1 MKFAAR
7 VLTIVLALSACAVA
21 LHVLLNHQG
30 VSPVNYRAAG
40 LGAVSSLGGEPSD
53 PFIGYFTGHWCN
65 CWRKVDLAPIEEM
78 KLYEGVLPRAVC
90 PAMGKLMTIN
100 TDGMTPEE
108 KFLAQAVTGLVN
120 RRAPIWYLVEKG
132 DFWYAG
138 RKAPWQV
145 GISGTPFTGLY
156 FGNRTIS
163 QEVGYRVDRDIFLLA
178 VKRFYNELVPIMIK
192 GVVIYDPALL
202 DPNAKPAQPRAVLNV
217 IRTLCGVEQALPVTP
232 ELYEKLTRAKVE
244 NPSLGDRTPLPVFL
258 DTRTRKDWMISSYN
272 GDEKEAESRLYTWA
286 FNNLWKNCDHHAV
299 CFIPP
304 MGNPSPGNDL
314 TDYATQFKLF
324 CFYAGDD
331 TKGDERLLEYVLG
344 QSPMNIPVVG
354 TLTWQTGEKYLADR
368 TRLLRLF
375 SRFGKF
381 FVDFADAPNVS
392 FHSGERYPQRTTYK
406 QKPIRFRQL
415 DPAKTYVSF
424 VLTNGNSLG
433 RLMSARAVHW
443 DYASR
448 GSLPIAWSLPLAAA
462 DACPN
467 ILTYYYNTATENDY
481 FVADFSG
488 VGEMFPSVYGAVTK
502 DRMQLVA
509 AYLNETDKYM
519 GYMDLKELW
528 VEQSDPETESA
539 FLEGLSNL
547 RAMLYGRKAARSYLP
562 KSSFMR
568 GQKAVFCTFVDLENP
583 KQSLTSLKEQMSRF
597 PEKFLVIGL
606 DEAAFSPDEDVVAE
620 IVRATQSLGDGVEFV
635 RLDELRHLHGQ
646 AVAGKLVDASS
657 PIFAES
663 SAVPLGGTA
672 AQTHSP
678 GPLELTRV
686 SPGAIRVDGQ
696 FDDWQK
702 IGIRELDLVPAATPQ
717 EISTPESKTPRAK
730 ASVAYDDRFLYI
742 AVAVDDESLFVDDYN
757 LAAGDSVVLLLDTR
771 SERFRE
777 PVMTEGYYRLHVV
790 PAVGLL
796 EKPSVLFGY
805 PTFDL
810 DLVSNN
816 RNGIEEEAVSKTTP
830 GGYVLEAA
838 IPLLNF
844 PYLTWEAGTTLRF
857 AIAVNNADRSG
868 RVARLSSSG
877 KDVLSNP
884 LFLSDAVLR

>member
-7 VLTIVLALSACAVA
+7 VLAIVVALSACAVA
-21 LHVLLNHQG
+21 VHVLLNHQG

-53 PFIGYFTGHWCN
+53 PFIGYFTGHWCD
-65 CWRKVDLAPIEEM
+65 CWRKANLPPIEEM
-78 KLYEGVLPRAVC
+78 KLYEGVLPRAIC
-90 PAMGKLMTIN
+90 PAQAKVVTLN
-100 TDGMTPEE
+100 TDGMTPQE
-108 KFLAQAVTGLVN
+108 KFLAQVFVGLVN
-120 RRAPIWYLVEKG
+120 RRAPLWYLVEKD
-132 DFWYAG
+132 DFWYRGRRAPWRVGIAG
-138 RKAPWQV
+138 EPFKAPYGQTKEM
-145 GISGTPFTGLY
+145 SA
-156 FGNRTIS
+156 
-163 QEVGYRVDRDIFLLA
+163 EVGYRVDAKDFLWGL
-178 VKRFYNELVPIMIK
+178 KRFYNELVPIMIK

-202 DPNAKPAQPRAVLNV
+202 DPNAKPSHPRALLNV
-217 IRTLCGVEQALPVTP
+217 IRTLCAVEQALPVTP

-304 MGNPSPGNDL
+304 VGSPSPGNDL
-314 TDYATQFKLF
+314 TDYAVQFKLF
-324 CFYAGDD
+324 CFHAGDE
-331 TKGDERLLEYVLG
+331 TKGDERLIEYVLG

-354 TLTWQTGEKYLADR
+354 SLSWETGEKYLADR

-381 FVDFADAPNVS
+381 FIDFADAPNVS
-392 FHSGERYPQRTTYK
+392 FHSGTRYSQRTTYR

-443 DYASR
+443 DHASR
-448 GSLPIAWSLPLAAA
+448 GSLPVAWSLPLAAA

-502 DRMQLVA
+502 DRMQLLA
-509 AYLNETDKYM
+509 SYLKETDKYM

-547 RAMLYGRKAARSYLP
+547 QAMLYGKKAARSYLP

-597 PEKFLVIGL
+597 PEKFLVVGL
-606 DEAAFSPDEDVVAE
+606 DETAFSPDEDVVAE
-620 IVRATQSLGDGVEFV
+620 ILRAAQSLGDGVEVV
-635 RLDELRHLHGQ
+635 RLDELQHLHGQ
-646 AVAGKLVDASS
+646 AVAGKLVDAS
-657 PIFAES
+657 PPVFAE
-663 SAVPLGGTA
+663 
-672 AQTHSP
+672 QTDARGS
-678 GPLELTRV
+678 LEVARV

-696 FDDWQK
+696 FDDWRK
-702 IGIRELDLVPAATPQ
+702 IGIRELDLAPAATPQ
-717 EISTPESKTPRAK
+717 EISTPESKTPRGK

-742 AVAVDDESLFVDDYN
+742 SVEVEDVSPFVDDYN

-844 PYLTWEAGTTLRF
+844 PYLRWERGATLRF
-857 AIAVNNADRSG
+857 AIAVNDADRSG

-877 KDVLSNP
+877 KDAMSNP

>member
-21 LHVLLNHQG
+21 VHVLLNHQG

-53 PFIGYFTGHWCN
+53 PFIGYFTGHWCD
-65 CWRKVDLAPIEEM
+65 CWRKANLPPIEEM
-78 KLYEGVLPRAVC
+78 KLYEGVLPRAIC
-90 PAMGKLMTIN
+90 PAQAKVITLN
-100 TDGMTPEE
+100 TEGMTPQE
-108 KFLAQAVTGLVN
+108 KFLAQVFVGLVN
-120 RRAPIWYLVEKG
+120 RRAPLWYLVEKD
-132 DFWYAG
+132 DFWYRG
-138 RKAPWQV
+138 RRAPWRV
-145 GISGTPFTGLY
+145 GIAGEPFQAPYGKSSGM
-156 FGNRTIS
+156 S
-163 QEVGYRVDRDIFLLA
+163 AEVGYRVSAEDFLWGL
-178 VKRFYNELVPIMIK
+178 KRFYNELVPIMIK

-202 DPNAKPAQPRAVLNV
+202 DPNAKPSHPRALLNV
-217 IRTLCGVEQALPVTP
+217 IRTLCAVEQALPVTP

-304 MGNPSPGNDL
+304 MGNPSRGNDL

-354 TLTWQTGEKYLADR
+354 TLTWQTGERYVADR

-443 DYASR
+443 DHASR
-448 GSLPIAWSLPLAAA
+448 GSLPIAWSLPIAAA

-509 AYLNETDKYM
+509 AYLNETDRYM

-528 VEQSDPETESA
+528 VEQSDAETESA

-547 RAMLYGRKAARSYLP
+547 RAMLYGRKAARSYL
-562 KSSFMR
+562 
-568 GQKAVFCTFVDLENP
+568 
-583 KQSLTSLKEQMSRF
+583 
-597 PEKFLVIGL
+597 
-606 DEAAFSPDEDVVAE
+606 
-620 IVRATQSLGDGVEFV
+620 
-635 RLDELRHLHGQ
+635 
-646 AVAGKLVDASS
+646 
-657 PIFAES
+657 
-663 SAVPLGGTA
+663 
-672 AQTHSP
+672 
-678 GPLELTRV
+678 
-686 SPGAIRVDGQ
+686 
-696 FDDWQK
+696 
-702 IGIRELDLVPAATPQ
+702 
-717 EISTPESKTPRAK
+717 
-730 ASVAYDDRFLYI
+730 
-742 AVAVDDESLFVDDYN
+742 
-757 LAAGDSVVLLLDTR
+757 
-771 SERFRE
+771 
-777 PVMTEGYYRLHVV
+777 
-790 PAVGLL
+790 
-796 EKPSVLFGY
+796 
-805 PTFDL
+805 
-810 DLVSNN
+810 
-816 RNGIEEEAVSKTTP
+816 
-830 GGYVLEAA
+830 
-838 IPLLNF
+838 
-844 PYLTWEAGTTLRF
+844 
-857 AIAVNNADRSG
+857 
-868 RVARLSSSG
+868 
-877 KDVLSNP
+877 
-884 LFLSDAVLR
+884 